1 MQCVRDG
8 LDAAVWQE
16 MEMVFSHD
24 VKVAHRTDTYWASSD
39 RKGLNVGDT
48 DRRDITTIVL
58 DSNGS
63 VYHRWETPEKI
74 KLSVK
79 EVAAQCCCS
88 MRTAQRRIVLTAQCC
103 CSMRNA
109 QCRIV
114 LTAQCR
120 C

>member
-24 VKVAHRTDTYWASSD
+24 VKVAHRTDTYWASSE
-39 RKGLNVGDT
+39 RKGHNVGDT

-63 VYHRWETPEKI
+63 VYRRWQTPQQI
-74 KLSVK
+74 KLSVH
-79 EVAAQCCCS
+79 EVAQCCCS
-88 MRTAQRRIVLTAQCC
+88 MLTAQ
-103 CSMRNA
+103 
-109 QCRIV
+109 
-114 LTAQCR
+114 L
-120 C
+120 